1 MLQFCGIFLH
11 SLSFKN
17 NKFET
22 IFFKFILD
30 NVGKFVDPQELKNI
44 IPGKSNRFK
53 KIPFITTG
61 KRTPVLT

>member
-1 MLQFCGIFLH
+1 MP
-11 SLSFKN
+11 
-17 NKFET
+17 
-22 IFFKFILD
+22 FFPDISVVKTHEPAALD

-61 KRTPVLT
+61 KRTPVLI